1 MQYRFLYNKEA
12 QALYRQWAD
21 TIQEDRSFLMGAIST
36 FRVFDFNEEP
46 AEHIVTGYG
55 DKVLSLVTFH
65 VRRRKRGV
73 WGRYLNVYYAYTIPE
88 YRRLG
93 LASFLM
99 RSAEEIALVREAHR
113 IKSLAGSLRG
123 FYLHK
128 SLGHNMWGFTKD
140 GSVVVDH
147 FIDPDYN
154 LPGVP
159 PNAKGY
165 APDATEPLSYAEV
178 ETCFREAK
186 ADKPWALLE

>member
-1 MQYRFLYNKEA
+1 MGYRVLDNEA
-12 QALYRQWAD
+12 AKALYRQWAD
-21 TIQEDRSFLMGAIST
+21 TIPEDRSFLMEAIST
-36 FRVFDFNEEP
+36 FRVFDFNQEP

-55 DKVLSLVTFH
+55 DRVLSLVTFH

-73 WGRYLNVYYAYTIPE
+73 WGRYLNVYYAYTLPE

-93 LASFLM
+93 LATSLM
-99 RSAEEIALVREAHR
+99 RASEEIALSRDAHR

-123 FYLHK
+123 FYLHRG
-128 SLGHNMWGFTKD
+128 LGHNMWGFTKE

-147 FIDPDYN
+147 FINPDYN

-159 PNAKGY
+159 PNAAGY
-165 APDATEPLSYAEV
+165 APDATEPLPYSEV
-178 ETCFREAK
+178 ERRFREYK